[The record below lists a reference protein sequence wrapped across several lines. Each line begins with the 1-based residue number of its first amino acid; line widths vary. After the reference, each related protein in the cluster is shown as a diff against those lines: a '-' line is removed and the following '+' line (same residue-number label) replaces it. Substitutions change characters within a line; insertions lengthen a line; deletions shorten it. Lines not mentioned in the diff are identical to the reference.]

1 MTSKL
6 WIDIPN
12 PRFPFEGVCT
22 GGRPRPR
29 QLQQARTAGI
39 KMVVSLC
46 SPSERDDYD
55 EATLAAAFGM
65 RYLNIPV
72 AGPSDLTLANA
83 QLLADALVNTPA
95 NPVLVHCI
103 SSNRV
108 GALFALKAHQ
118 IDNLGIERSIAVG
131 RLAGLTTLESE
142 VRCILSGF

>member
-1 MTSKL
+1 MTPRL

-12 PRFPFEGVCT
+12 PRFPFDGVCT

-39 KMVVSLC
+39 KTVVSLC

-83 QLLADALVNTPA
+83 KLLAEALRDAPA
-95 NPVLVHCI
+95 SSVLVHCA
-103 SSNRV
+103 SGNRV
-108 GALFALKAHQ
+108 GALFALKAGL
-118 IDNLGIERSIAVG
+118 IDGLAVERSIAIG
-131 RLAGLTTLESE
+131 RSAGLTTLESE